1 MPQRRCRKIM
11 KEKLKCGLLGK
22 TLGHS
27 YSKQIHS
34 VFADYEY
41 ELYEAD
47 EERAIEIIKSGELD
61 GLNVTIPYKELAYS
75 LCNELDEVAHISG
88 CVNTVFYRDGK
99 IYGANTDVYG
109 FISMVKSAGISFMG
123 KNILI
128 LGSGGTSKTA
138 QLAARTMGA
147 EKITVVSRN
156 GEVNYDN
163 VYEQADANVIVN
175 TTPVGMYPK
184 NGECPIDLSRFPEC
198 SGIVDVIYN
207 PAKTRLMFEAER
219 LGIPCV
225 SGLHM
230 LAAQAYRAAQIF
242 ADKKLDASLIDEA
255 VKSVSRS
262 VMNVVLIGMPG
273 AGKSAVAKKVAELLG
288 REVIDTD
295 EVIRKRHGAPSDII
309 LKQGEGAF
317 RKIETEVCAEVG
329 RERGLVISTGGGVV
343 EREENW
349 QHLAQN
355 GRIYLI
361 EREMS
366 RLATYDRPL
375 SVNIKALYERR
386 RDKYNS
392 FADVRV
398 DNNREIGQAAEEIV
412 KDFRK

>member
-1 MPQRRCRKIM
+1 M
-11 KEKLKCGLLGK
+11 KEKLKCGLLGQ

-41 ELYEAD
+41 ELYEAS
-47 EERAIEIIKSGELD
+47 EERAIEIIRSGEFD

-99 IYGANTDVYG
+99 IFGANTDVYG
-109 FISMVKSAGISFMG
+109 FISMVRSAGISFKG

-138 QLAARTMGA
+138 QLAASTMGA
-147 EKITVVSRN
+147 EKITVVSRT
-156 GEVNYDN
+156 GEVNYEN
-163 VYEQADANVIVN
+163 VYEQADTDVIVN

-184 NGECPIDLSRFPEC
+184 NGECPIDLSRFPAC
-198 SGIVDVIYN
+198 RGVVDVIYN
-207 PAKTRLMFEAER
+207 PAKTRLIFEAER

-230 LAAQAYRAAQIF
+230 LAAQGYRAAQIF
-242 ADKKLDASLIDEA
+242 ADKRIDAALIDEA

-273 AGKSAVAKKVAELLG
+273 AGKTSVAKRVAALLG
-288 REVIDTD
+288 REFIDTD
-295 EVIRKRHGAPSDII
+295 EVIREKYGAPSEII
-309 LKQGEGAF
+309 LRQGEDAF
-317 RKIETEVCAEVG
+317 RKIETEVLAEVG

-349 QHLAQN
+349 RHLAQN

-361 EREMS
+361 EREVS
-366 RLATYDRPL
+366 RLATNDRPL
-375 SVNIKALYERR
+375 SKDVEALYKRR
-386 RDKYNS
+386 RDKYNR
-392 FADVRV
+392 FADVRI
-398 DNNREIGQAAEEIV
+398 DNNGEIDQAAEEIV
-412 KDFRK
+412 KDFKK

>member
-1 MPQRRCRKIM
+1 M

-41 ELYEAD
+41 ELYEAS
-47 EERAIEIIKSGELD
+47 EERAIEIIKSGEFD
-61 GLNVTIPYKELAYS
+61 GLNITIPYKELAYS

-99 IYGANTDVYG
+99 IFGANTDVYG
-109 FISMVKSAGISFMG
+109 FISMVRSAGISFTG

-138 QLAARTMGA
+138 QLAASTMGA
-147 EKITVVSRN
+147 EKVTVVSRK
-156 GEVNYDN
+156 GDVNYDN
-163 VYEQADANVIVN
+163 VYELTDTDVIVN

-184 NGECPIDLSRFPEC
+184 NGECPIDISRFPAC
-198 SGIVDVIYN
+198 SGVVDVIYN
-207 PAKTRLMFEAER
+207 PAKTRLIFEAER

-225 SGLHM
+225 SGLYM

-242 ADKKLDASLIDEA
+242 ADKKIDAALIDEA

-262 VMNVVLIGMPG
+262 VMNIVLIGMPG
-273 AGKSAVAKKVAELLG
+273 AGKSAVAKRVATLLG
-288 REVIDTD
+288 REIVDTD
-295 EVIRKRHGAPSDII
+295 EIIRREYGAPSDII
-309 LKQGEGAF
+309 TEQGEDAF
-317 RKIETEVCAEVG
+317 RKIETDVIAEVG

-343 EREENW
+343 EREENY

-361 EREMS
+361 EREIS
-366 RLATYDRPL
+366 RLATNDRPL
-375 SVNIKALYERR
+375 SKDIEALYERR

-392 FADVRV
+392 FADVKI
-398 DNNREIGQAAEEIV
+398 DNNGEIDQAAEEII
-412 KDFRK
+412 KDFKE